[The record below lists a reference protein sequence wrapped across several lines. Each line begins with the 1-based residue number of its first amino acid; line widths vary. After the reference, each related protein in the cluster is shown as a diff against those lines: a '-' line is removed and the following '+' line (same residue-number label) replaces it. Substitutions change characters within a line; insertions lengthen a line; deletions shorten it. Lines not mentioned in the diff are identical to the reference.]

1 MKVKFQNIIGLMGL
15 CLLLSCTDLDP
26 KLYSE
31 LTPETKFTSTDA
43 NLGGLLQNYT
53 NLDRYVNDAI
63 WPMQELTSA
72 TSVAAAKFGPWD
84 DGGVWARLHRHEFQ
98 STFFVFNNAWDMGFA
113 GIAGC
118 NRTIDELTILGGQEA
133 AIAEMRA
140 LRAVF
145 YWLMI
150 DLFGDVPLETSFV
163 NGKPNPSR
171 VARTQVYTFIV
182 DELNELI
189 DSDLLSETNGGA
201 YYGRMNKWSALAL
214 LTKVYLNA
222 GTYTGTTQW
231 SLAAE
236 TAKKIIDE
244 GPFILEADYFSNF
257 AVENRGSKENI
268 FVIPYDKFDVNAF
281 NFNMHMR
288 TLHPLNR
295 LTYNF
300 TDGPWNGFTALE
312 EFYNS
317 YEGTDKRKD
326 MFIVGQQYD
335 AAGAPL
341 MDPNGAIEVDSD
353 GDKDPDGAPLI
364 FTPFINEL
372 TPKAFSQSGARIGK
386 FEIESGISISAQ
398 NDFPIFRFADVLLMR
413 AEALWRINSADAES
427 VELVR
432 QIRERAGLA
441 IINPLTEDQLQKE
454 ILRELAFEAHARPT
468 MLRFGTFDDARW
480 EKPASDPAKSIFP
493 IPEAQR
499 NGNPNLG
506 QNPGY

>member
-1 MKVKFQNIIGLMGL
+1 MKFNIRIYTLWIGICFLV
-15 CLLLSCTDLDP
+15 SCTELEP

-31 LTPETKFTSTDA
+31 LTPDTKFTSDDA
-43 NLGGLLQNYT
+43 SLGALLQNYT

-63 WPMQELTSA
+63 WPMQELTSE
-72 TSVAAAKFGPWD
+72 TSVAPAKFGPWD
-84 DGGVWARLHRHEFQ
+84 DGGVWARLHRHEWQ

-118 NRTIDELTILGGQEA
+118 NRTIDELTVREGQDE

-140 LRAVF
+140 LRTVF

-150 DLFGDVPLETSFV
+150 DLFGDVPLEKSFV

-171 VARTQVYTFIV
+171 VPRVQVYQFIV
-182 DELNELI
+182 DELNEII
-189 DSDLLSETNGGA
+189 DSGLLSDDNGGS

-222 GTYTGTTQW
+222 GTYSGTPQW
-231 SLAAE
+231 ALAAE
-236 TAKKIIDE
+236 TAKKIIDD
-244 GPFILEADYFSNF
+244 GPFALTTDYFSNF
-257 AVENRGSKENI
+257 AVENRGSQENI
-268 FVIPYDKFDVNAF
+268 FVIPYDKFDVNGA

-312 EFYNS
+312 EFYKS
-317 YEGTDKRKD
+317 YDVNDKRKE
-326 MFIVGQQYD
+326 MFIIGQQYSASGD
-335 AAGAPL
+335 PL
-341 MDPNGAIEVDSD
+341 QDPNGAIEVDSD
-353 GDKDPDGAPLI
+353 GDPEPDGPPLI

-386 FEIESGISISAQ
+386 FEFESGISVSAQ

-413 AEALWRINSADAES
+413 AEAIWRLDNANSEA
-427 VELVR
+427 VTLVG
-432 QIRERAGLA
+432 QIRERAGLDK
-441 IINPLTEDQLQKE
+441 IDPLTETGLYHE

-468 MLRFGTFDDARW
+468 MIRFGTFDDARW
-480 EKPASDPAKSIFP
+480 EKGASDVTKSIFP

>member
-1 MKVKFQNIIGLMGL
+1 MKLSIQNIIGLMGL
-15 CLLLSCTDLDP
+15 LILLSCTDLDP

-31 LTPETKFTSTDA
+31 LTPDTKFTSTDA
-43 NLGGLLQNYT
+43 NLGALLQNYT

-84 DGGVWARLHRHEFQ
+84 DGGVWARLHRHEWQ
-98 STFFVFNNAWDMGFA
+98 STFFVFNNAWGMGFS

-118 NRTIDELTILGGQEA
+118 NRTIDELTIRGGQEA
-133 AIAEMRA
+133 GIAEMRA

-171 VARTQVYTFIV
+171 VARTQVYQFIV

-189 DSDLLSETNGGA
+189 SSGLLSETSGA
-201 YYGRMNKWSALAL
+201 SYYGRMNKWSALAL

-222 GTYTGTTQW
+222 GTYSGTTQW

-236 TAKKIIDE
+236 TAKKIIDD
-244 GPFILEADYFSNF
+244 GPFILEPDYFSNF
-257 AVENRGSKENI
+257 AIENRGSKENI
-268 FVIPYDKFDVNAF
+268 FVIPYDKFDANGA

-312 EFYNS
+312 EFYDS
-317 YEGTDKRKD
+317 YDGVDKRKD

-335 AAGAPL
+335 AAGNPL
-341 MDPNGAIEVDSD
+341 MDPNGGTEVDSK
-353 GDKDPDGAPLI
+353 GNKDPDGPPLI

-386 FEIESGISISAQ
+386 FEFESGISVSAQ
-398 NDFPIFRFADVLLMR
+398 NDFPIFRYADVLLMR
-413 AEALWRINSADAES
+413 AEALWRINNSSAEA

-432 QIRERAGLA
+432 QIRERAGLG
-441 IINPLTEDQLQKE
+441 IINPLTEDELREE

-480 EKPASDPAKSIFP
+480 EKGVSAPTKSIFP